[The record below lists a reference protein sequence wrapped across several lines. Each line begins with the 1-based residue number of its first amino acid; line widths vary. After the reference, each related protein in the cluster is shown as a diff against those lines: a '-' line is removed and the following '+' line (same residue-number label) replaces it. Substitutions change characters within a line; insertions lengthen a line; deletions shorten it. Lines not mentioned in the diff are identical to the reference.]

1 MRMRKY
7 MGGITLIE
15 LMIVIVILSILVAIA
30 YPNYREFAARA
41 KRTEAR
47 AALLEIA
54 AAQER
59 FYLQNSRFGDMGE
72 LGYDD
77 PWITDSESYA
87 VTITANDASDFTAQ
101 ADYEFGDDEELK
113 CNLFTIN
120 GAGVKG
126 SDPDTDCWTRTR

>member
-7 MGGITLIE
+7 MAGITLIE
-15 LMIVIVILSILVAIA
+15 LMIVIVILSILVAVA

-59 FYLQNSRFGDMGE
+59 FYLQNSSFGDMAA

-87 VTITANDASDFTAQ
+87 VTVTASSAADFTAQ
-101 ADYEFGDDEELK
+101 AAYRLGGDEALK
-113 CNLFTIN
+113 CGTFTIN

-126 SDPDTDCWTRTR
+126 SDPDGDCWTRAR

>member
-15 LMIVIVILSILVAIA
+15 LMIVVVILSILVAIA

-59 FYLQNSRFGDMGE
+59 FYLQNSRFGDMAE

-87 VTITANDASDFTAQ
+87 VTVTANDSADFTAQ
-101 ADYEFGDDEELK
+101 ADYQFTDDEQLK
-113 CNLFTIN
+113 CNLYTIT
-120 GAGVKG
+120 GAGAKN
-126 SDPDTDCWTRTR
+126 SDPDGDCWTRAR